1 LNTITLNFSLFKV
14 PVGRANRLENI
25 PALVGREFYLPKWI
39 GIDTAIAD
47 IQLSSLYALF
57 QSFSIQRLKE
67 KEKHFL
73 VQSF

>member
-47 IQLSSLYALF
+47 IQLSSLGNWIL
-57 QSFSIQRLKE
+57 SINI
-67 KEKHFL
+67 
-73 VQSF
+73 VN